1 MAGQGPRRRL
11 ASPAVVRKLLT
22 ASDIHPR
29 RSMGQ
34 NFLVD
39 ANILDIIAEAASLA
53 PGDTVIEV
61 GAGLGAL
68 TELLVERCRKVFAL
82 ESDPRLAGVLRSELG
97 GADNLVLL
105 EVDAAGFDLSG
116 LWPDKPPVGVK
127 MVANLPYGIA
137 AMLVVDCLSRFPW
150 ITEYTVMLQRE
161 VADRV
166 ISAPGNRTYSAATVK
181 IACRAS
187 VSKVTSI
194 SRNSFYPR
202 PGVDSTLLR
211 LERLGADEVPGG
223 PLGAGEQEF
232 LDRLVT
238 AAFHQRRKK
247 LANSLS
253 SRLPEMDREDV
264 YRALASIGREENVR
278 AEGLSPEE
286 FVRLAR
292 LLAPPAV
299 LRGDS

>member
-11 ASPAVVRKLLT
+11 ASPAVARKLLT

-97 GADNLVLL
+97 DADNLVLL
-105 EVDAAGFDLSG
+105 EVDAVGFDLSG
-116 LWPDKPPVGVK
+116 LWPDEPPVGVK

-166 ISAPGNRTYSAATVK
+166 ISTPGNRIYSAVTVK

-187 VSKVTSI
+187 VSKVATI

-223 PLGAGEQEF
+223 PLGAGEEEF

-253 SRLPEMDREDV
+253 SRLPTIDREDV

-278 AEGLSPEE
+278 AEALSPEE
-286 FVRLAR
+286 FVRLAG

-299 LRGDS
+299 

>member
-1 MAGQGPRRRL
+1 MAGRCPRRRL
-11 ASPAVVRKLLT
+11 ASPAVVRELLA
-22 ASDIHPR
+22 ASGIHPR

-39 ANILDIIAEAASLA
+39 ANVLNIIAKAASLS

-68 TELLVERCRKVFAL
+68 TELLVESCREVFAL
-82 ESDPRLAGVLRSELG
+82 ESDPRLARVLESELG
-97 GADNLVLL
+97 FTDNLVLL
-105 EVDAAGFDLSG
+105 EADAAGFDLSG
-116 LWPDKPPVGVK
+116 LWPGEPPVGVK
-127 MVANLPYGIA
+127 MVANLPYSVA
-137 AMLVVDCLSRFPW
+137 ATLVVDCLLHFPW

-166 ISAPGNRTYSAATVK
+166 TATPGSRSYSAATVK

-187 VSKVTSI
+187 AKRVARV

-211 LERLGADEVPGG
+211 LERLGGDSVPGG
-223 PLGAGEQEF
+223 PLEAGEEEF
-232 LDRLVT
+232 LDRVVT
-238 AAFHQRRKK
+238 ASFHQRRKK

-253 SRLPEMDREDV
+253 SGLTPVDRQSV
-264 YRALASIGREENVR
+264 YSALASIGRGEGTR
-278 AEGLSPEE
+278 AEELSPGE
-286 FVRLAR
+286 FVKLSRVIGEGLAR
-292 LLAPPAV
+292 
-299 LRGDS
+299 